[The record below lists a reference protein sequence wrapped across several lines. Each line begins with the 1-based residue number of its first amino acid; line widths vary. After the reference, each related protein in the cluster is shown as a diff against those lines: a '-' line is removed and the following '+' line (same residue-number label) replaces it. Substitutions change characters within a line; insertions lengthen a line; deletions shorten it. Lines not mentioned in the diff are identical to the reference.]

1 MKADERRAKDTVFST
16 VFRRGGLGF
25 LAVAYAITL
34 VLATHYPRPEQ
45 LLGRYGHADKLL
57 HFVAYFLLAVFVA
70 MAAWGAGRWSWRAA
84 LAVAIALAAF
94 GAGDEITQPL
104 FGRTADV
111 LDWAADCAGIAVGI
125 LLVATASWAWGRGSR
140 RG

>member
-1 MKADERRAKDTVFST
+1 MQADERRAKEAVFSP
-16 VFRRGGLGF
+16 VFRRGGLAV
-25 LAVAYAITL
+25 LAVAYAVTL
-34 VLATHYPRPEQ
+34 VLATHYPKPEQ

-70 MAAWGAGRWSWRAA
+70 AAVWGAGRWSRRAA
-84 LAVAIALAAF
+84 LIVAIALAAF
-94 GAGDEITQPL
+94 GAVDEITQPL

-125 LLVATASWAWGRGSR
+125 LLVAITSSAWGRGSR

>member
-1 MKADERRAKDTVFST
+1 MQADERRAKEAVFSP
-16 VFRRGGLGF
+16 VFRRGGLTVS
-25 LAVAYAITL
+25 AVIYAVTL
-34 VLATHYPRPEQ
+34 VLATHYPKPEQ

-70 MAAWGAGRWSWRAA
+70 AAVWGAGLWSRRTA
-84 LAVAIALAAF
+84 LIVAIALAAF
-94 GAGDEITQPL
+94 GAVDEITQPL

-125 LLVATASWAWGRGSR
+125 LLVAITSSAWGRGSR

>member
-1 MKADERRAKDTVFST
+1 MQTTERRAKEAAFST
-16 VFRRGGLGF
+16 VFRRSGLAF
-25 LAVAYAITL
+25 LAVGYAITL

-57 HFVAYFLLAVFVA
+57 HFVAYWLLALVVA
-70 MAAWGAGRWSWRAA
+70 MAVWGAGHWSRRTA
-84 LAVAIALAAF
+84 LIVAIALAAF
-94 GAGDEITQPL
+94 GAVDEITQPL

-111 LDWAADCAGIAVGI
+111 LDWAADCVGIAIGV
-125 LLVATASWAWGRGSR
+125 LLVAIATLAWGRGSH

>member
-1 MKADERRAKDTVFST
+1 MQADERRAKEAVFSPG
-16 VFRRGGLGF
+16 FRRGGLAF
-25 LAVAYAITL
+25 LSVAYAIML
-34 VLATHYPRPEQ
+34 VLATPYPRPEQ

-57 HFVAYFLLAVFVA
+57 HFVAYFLLAVIVA
-70 MAAWGAGRWSWRAA
+70 AAVWAAGRWSWRAA
-84 LAVAIALAAF
+84 VAVAIALAVF
-94 GAGDEITQPL
+94 GVGDEITQPV
-104 FGRTADV
+104 FGRTADA

>member
-1 MKADERRAKDTVFST
+1 MQADERRAKEAVFFP

-34 VLATHYPRPEQ
+34 VLATHYPKPEQ

-57 HFVAYFLLAVFVA
+57 HFVAYCLLAVFVA
-70 MAAWGAGRWSWRAA
+70 AAIWGAGRWSSRAV

-94 GAGDEITQPL
+94 GAVDEITQPL

-111 LDWAADCAGIAVGI
+111 FDWAADCGGIAVGI

>member
-1 MKADERRAKDTVFST
+1 MQADERRAKEAVFSP

-25 LAVAYAITL
+25 LAVAYAIML
-34 VLATHYPRPEQ
+34 VLATHYPKPEQ
-45 LLGRYGHADKLL
+45 VLGRYGHADKLL

-70 MAAWGAGRWSWRAA
+70 AAVWGAGRWSWRAM
-84 LAVAIALAAF
+84 LAVAVALAAF

-111 LDWAADCAGIAVGI
+111 LDWVADCAGIAVGI
-125 LLVATASWAWGRGSR
+125 LLVATTSWAWGRGSR

>member
-1 MKADERRAKDTVFST
+1 MQTTERRAKEAVFSP
-16 VFRRGGLGF
+16 VFRRGGLAVM
-25 LAVAYAITL
+25 AVAYAVTL
-34 VLATHYPRPEQ
+34 VLATHYPKPEQ

-70 MAAWGAGRWSWRAA
+70 AAVWGAGRWSRRAA
-84 LAVAIALAAF
+84 LIVAIALAAF
-94 GAGDEITQPL
+94 GAVDEMTQPL
-104 FGRTADV
+104 FGRTADM

-125 LLVATASWAWGRGSR
+125 LLVAITSSAWGRGSR

>member
-1 MKADERRAKDTVFST
+1 MQTTERRAKEAVFSP
-16 VFRRGGLGF
+16 VFRRGGLAVV
-25 LAVAYAITL
+25 AVAYAVTL
-34 VLATHYPRPEQ
+34 VLATHYPKPEQ

-70 MAAWGAGRWSWRAA
+70 AAVWGAGRWSRRAA
-84 LAVAIALAAF
+84 LIVAIALAAF
-94 GAGDEITQPL
+94 GAVDEMTQPL
-104 FGRTADV
+104 FGRTADM

-125 LLVATASWAWGRGSR
+125 LLVAITSSAWGRGSR

>member
-1 MKADERRAKDTVFST
+1 MQTTERRAKEAVFSP
-16 VFRRGGLGF
+16 VFRRGGLAVV
-25 LAVAYAITL
+25 AVAYAVTL
-34 VLATHYPRPEQ
+34 VLATHYPKPEQ

-70 MAAWGAGRWSWRAA
+70 AAVWGAGRWSRRAA
-84 LAVAIALAAF
+84 LIVAIALAAF
-94 GAGDEITQPL
+94 GAVDEMTQPL

-125 LLVATASWAWGRGSR
+125 LLVAITSSAWGRGSR

>member
-1 MKADERRAKDTVFST
+1 MQADERRAKDTVFST

-34 VLATHYPRPEQ
+34 VLATHYPKPEQ

-57 HFVAYFLLAVFVA
+57 HCVAYFLLAVFVA
-70 MAAWGAGRWSWRAA
+70 AAVWGAGRWSWRAA
-84 LAVAIALAAF
+84 VAVAIALAVF